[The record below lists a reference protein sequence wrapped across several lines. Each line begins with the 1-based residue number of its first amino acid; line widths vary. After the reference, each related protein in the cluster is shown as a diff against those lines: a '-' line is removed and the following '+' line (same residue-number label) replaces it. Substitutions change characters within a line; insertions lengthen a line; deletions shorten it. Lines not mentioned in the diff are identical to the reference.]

1 MPSTTDAS
9 LRGPAAGPSDRRD
22 TDRWSRRRV
31 VAGGVALGAA
41 GLAGCL
47 GGGRE
52 AGASPTTLPTPVAGD
67 PDAGVTVAVYLDVA
81 CPHCRTFH
89 ERVVPDLWSRY
100 VEPGTV
106 AYEHHD
112 FPLPVDPDVSWRAA
126 SAARSVQAQ
135 RDDATFFAYVGR
147 LLAVQPDLGPAVY
160 AREAAT
166 LGVDG
171 PTTRRAA
178 VEERYRPTVAADRAA
193 GVERG
198 VRGTPTVF
206 VDDVDVGA
214 SRGRLDADAIAAVIE
229 ARR

>member
-1 MPSTTDAS
+1 MQSTAPEARRPVDATDH
-9 LRGPAAGPSDRRD
+9 L
-22 TDRWSRRRV
+22 RWSRRQV
-31 VAGGVALGAA
+31 LAGGATLGGVALG
-41 GLAGCL
+41 GCL
-47 GGGRE
+47 GGGGDGGEGR
-52 AGASPTTLPTPVAGD
+52 PVLPTPVAGD
-67 PDAGVTVAVYLDVA
+67 PDAGVTVAVYLDFA

-112 FPLPVDPDVSWRAA
+112 FPLPVDADVSWRAA
-126 SAARSVQAQ
+126 SAARSVQDR

-147 LLAVQPDLGPAVY
+147 LLAVQPDLGPDVY
-160 AREAAT
+160 AREAAA
-166 LGVDG
+166 LGFDG

-178 VEERYRPTVAADRAA
+178 VEERYRPTVAADREA
-193 GVERG
+193 GVARG

-214 SRGRLDADAIAAVIE
+214 ARGSLGVDAIAAVIE